1 MVIDRV
7 GQFASELLAGHG
19 TKQVQNGGQNGVAEQ
34 GQAVRATLTNG
45 VESIAAMVALAMQAA
60 PARQSRVDD
69 LRAAVQNGSYYANAN
84 AVAASMLQEQS
95 G

>member
-1 MVIDRV
+1 MIIDRV
-7 GQFASELLAGHG
+7 GQFSSELLAEHG
-19 TKQVQNGGQNGVAEQ
+19 TKQVQKGSQNGAAEP

-45 VESIAAMVALAMQAA
+45 VESTAALVALAMQAA

-69 LRAAVQNGSYYANAN
+69 LRAAVQNGSYTTNAN
-84 AVAASMLQEQS
+84 AVAAAMLQEPS